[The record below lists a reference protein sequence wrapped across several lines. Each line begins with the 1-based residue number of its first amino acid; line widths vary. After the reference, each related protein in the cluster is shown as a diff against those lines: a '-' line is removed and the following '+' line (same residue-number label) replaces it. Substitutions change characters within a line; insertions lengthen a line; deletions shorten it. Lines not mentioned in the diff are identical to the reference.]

1 MLEYDTVKPLYSLK
15 GFDEYLEGQFTYS
28 AGVHGVG
35 TLGEPGSYLALATSA
50 CRSASACMPLPW
62 TKPIPKE
69 DWSKG
74 VFFIVDLASL
84 DINRT
89 TEIFV

>member
-1 MLEYDTVKPLYSLK
+1 
-15 GFDEYLEGQFTYS
+15 
-28 AGVHGVG
+28 
-35 TLGEPGSYLALATSA
+35 
-50 CRSASACMPLPW
+50 MPLPW